1 MNGNEKYTH
10 VGGYGFIRYS
20 EYLER
25 GIIPNPDFRKRKNR
39 LVPIKTILNGIE
51 NDFLSVID
59 AMSYHDIDIKD
70 RKKISRVLSGERK
83 SYKNIQFVYLKEES
97 KQL

>member
-1 MNGNEKYTH
+1 
-10 VGGYGFIRYS
+10 
-20 EYLER
+20 
-25 GIIPNPDFRKRKNR
+25 
-39 LVPIKTILNGIE
+39 
-51 NDFLSVID
+51 
-59 AMSYHDIDIKD
+59 MSYHDIDIKD